1 MSRDGV
7 LRDTHVARHVG
18 NDAENLI
25 RAWVSHTGAVPA
37 SIQSLIDV
45 DRFLDAAIEL
55 ARCVIGEPPLTGWKS
70 RFTSAGGPYQVDLMS
85 GTSVQSVRGT
95 GTSDEALSAAFL
107 NAIANWR

>member
-1 MSRDGV
+1 MDSSEILTWRGI
-7 LRDTHVARHVG
+7 G
-18 NDAENLI
+18 NEAENLT
-25 RAWVSHTGAVPA
+25 RAWMSHTGAVPA
-37 SIQSLIDV
+37 SIQALIDV

-55 ARCVIGEPPLTGWKS
+55 ARYVIGEPPLTGWIS
-70 RFTSAGGPYQVDLMS
+70 RFTSSGGPYQVDLIS